1 MLYTLFSFH
10 EKEDYHF
17 SVIDKNAVLFDKFNI
32 PECKNNPIKNNPI
45 KNNIIPLN
53 EQFIEHHNLNLEEFL
68 NQCDLYTCYSGTSD
82 LFSERAVNLLRDELK
97 NEVEFIPCSIKGE
110 KVKIYAALFLKSAR
124 MISSFVGMGF
134 EFYPLNNVNAEYA
147 IQDEKGVKFV
157 TQKFVDL
164 IEKHQLVM
172 EFRAKN

>member
-1 MLYTLFSFH
+1 MKNPKLYTLFTFH
-10 EKEDYHF
+10 KREEYFF
-17 SVIDKNAVLFDKFNI
+17 SVIDRDESIFDKFKI
-32 PECKNNPIKNNPI
+32 PECKNNPIKNN
-45 KNNIIPLN
+45 IISLK
-53 EQFIEHHNLNLEEFL
+53 EQFIEHYNLNLDNFL
-68 NQCDLYTCYSGTSD
+68 NQYDLYTCYGATND

-124 MISSFVGMGF
+124 MISSFAGMGF
-134 EFYPLNNVNAEYA
+134 EFYPLNNIDAEYA
-147 IQDEKGVKFV
+147 IQDEKGAKFV